1 MIDQVELLVER
12 LRDELKQYG
21 ELLALLDRQQELV
34 LLRDAEGIQ
43 DTAKQ
48 IDHQASVL
56 EEIKV
61 ARGEMQAQL
70 SKTLG
75 LASEMTFEELTPR
88 LPLDYQPLVKALVE
102 DNNGSV
108 QRIARLARQ
117 NHMLLSRSI
126 EMMGGLLRSVCPDQT
141 PNVYNGRGA
150 MQANFLSGGF
160 SCEHF
165 C

>member
-1 MIDQVELLVER
+1 
-12 LRDELKQYG
+12 
-21 ELLALLDRQQELV
+21 
-34 LLRDAEGIQ
+34 
-43 DTAKQ
+43 
-48 IDHQASVL
+48 
-56 EEIKV
+56 
-61 ARGEMQAQL
+61 
-70 SKTLG
+70 
-75 LASEMTFEELTPR
+75 MTFEELTPR